1 MEHRHLAYRA
11 GLVCL
16 IGSSILIVFG
26 LLAIL
31 FPYPRILDGQF
42 EFLFLL
48 ANAGMVGGVVGLL
61 ALDMGR
67 PRPLAL
73 VGGALGIIGHTIRI
87 VLAVSLMRRPVLP
100 GEDATVDAAFL
111 ASIMLMYLG
120 MGMLGIAT
128 LRGKRITGWRA
139 WAPLLTLAT
148 GIIAGA
154 TFSFDRY
161 LNSILAGLLW
171 GAAWLLVASV
181 VLRHSSGRTQLAQP
195 PSPRATAT
203 P

>member
-16 IGSSILIVFG
+16 MGGGIQILFG

-31 FPYPRILDGQF
+31 FPYPRVLDARLD
-42 EFLFLL
+42 FLFLL
-48 ANAGMVGGVVGLL
+48 ANVGMIGGFVGLL
-61 ALDMGR
+61 ALDAGR

-73 VGGALGIIGHTIRI
+73 AGGALGIIGHTIRI
-87 VLAVSLMRRPVLP
+87 VLSAMLMRRPVLP
-100 GEDATVDAAFL
+100 GENAIVDAAFL
-111 ASIMLMYLG
+111 ACILLMYLG
-120 MGMLGIAT
+120 MGMLGVAT

-148 GIIAGA
+148 GFIAGA
-154 TFSFDRY
+154 TFSFDVY
-161 LNSILAGLLW
+161 LGNILAGLLW
-171 GAAWLLVASV
+171 GAAWLLLASV
-181 VLRHSSGRTQLAQP
+181 VLRHASGRTQVAQP